1 MIEYV
6 YATIINTLLWALVG
20 WLAWL
25 VYNGGNDL
33 LVIPMVV
40 LPMLFRVIPEKE
52 QRGKN
57 ETD

>member
-20 WLAWL
+20 WLGWL

-33 LVIPMVV
+33 LIIPMIV

-52 QRGKN
+52 QRSKN

>member
-20 WLAWL
+20 WLGWL

-33 LVIPMVV
+33 LIIPMIV

-52 QRGKN
+52 QRDKN

>member
-1 MIEYV
+1 MNIYV
-6 YATIINTLLWALVG
+6 YMIITNTVILGAIS
-20 WLAWL
+20 WLSWL

-33 LVIPMVV
+33 LIIPMVV
-40 LPMLFRVIPEKE
+40 LPMLFRIVPEKE

>member
-20 WLAWL
+20 WLGWL

-33 LVIPMVV
+33 LIIPMVV